1 MEILF
6 ASANRHKFREVRRI
20 MADCG
25 IQVVGLADS
34 DDLAALPA
42 PVEEGRTFAEN
53 ARIKAVYYARA
64 AGRFCVADDSGLEV
78 DALGGTPGVRS
89 ARYAGEGGT
98 PAERDKA
105 NNTRLLSALKGVPAE
120 RRRAR
125 FVCVMCLSDPGGR
138 VVAETRG
145 TFGGRIAESPAG
157 DNGFGYDP
165 LLFLPD
171 QGRTSAQLSPE
182 EKNARSHRGEAA
194 RAMAVR
200 IKALME
206 GQSGGGGT

>member
-6 ASANRHKFREVRRI
+6 ASANRHKFREVHRI

-42 PVEEGRTFAEN
+42 PVEDGRTFAEN

-206 GQSGGGGT
+206 GQSGGGGE